1 MKTKFHSK
9 GFVLGNYWGGG
20 KGSYPARRINAD
32 TKEELLETANAMLK
46 SGALDSGMGYE
57 SLIGAV
63 LIITK
68 KSIIEYEGKEYRNYE
83 NETVF
88 IGNLTDKETE
98 FLSDIVEEMI

>member
-46 SGALDSGMGYE
+46 SGALDSGMGYK

-68 KSIIEYEGKEYRNYE
+68 QSIREYEGKEYRNYE
-83 NETVF
+83 DETVF
-88 IGNLTDKETE
+88 IGDLTDKETE
-98 FLSDIVEEMI
+98 FLSDIVEQMI